1 MKIRKKPYDIDFLGN
16 NPEYILHATPYS
28 AEGRRYSRVFTINAL
43 PAGDLLFVADEKTLT
58 WHLSGDPS
66 DGLWE
71 LPSVADTDAQHLY
84 DALDGKFMHNPDI
97 NRDFILTLRITDGA
111 LTLKVT
117 AKEPGGH
124 AVNIHHT
131 GSPLYITQAT
141 PVTGIDRVLRED
153 YRAMAFFEITSSKGT
168 SCTPA
173 MYHEE
178 CDGDIH
184 ISTDIIREWF
194 PKPDIPNP
202 EELLTAVP
210 CPNATVKARLFFG
223 EMYADGSD
231 SPMLKTMA
239 NGNAITLSGGR
250 LEDYAAENNL
260 PDWKSADDTHFH
272 LKTGIDIFGQDNGE
286 SVLTPWDAEQYLY
299 VWNYSTMT
307 VNEDIT
313 VSVRYADGSSET
325 WALDGVSITP
335 GPNRMAV
342 SLAAIGVLDPEN
354 AVAWSVQLD
363 NCGVTRRF
371 TVRDYDHG
379 YHTFLMLN
387 AMNLY
392 ETFIVEDIS
401 REEQSEGERRI
412 IAGRDGY
419 SNTDRNTVHTAK
431 CHPRNAEGLKLL
443 RTAFHKQDN
452 LLSEG
457 RYAWYIDMVPGSLTV
472 LDESEDVTACEFK
485 FRFREKVNR
494 NPDIISVTGEEFAAA
509 QVVTTDTIFK

>member
-28 AEGRRYSRVFTINAL
+28 AEGRCYSRVFTINAL
-43 PAGDLLFVADEKTLT
+43 PSGDLLFVTEGKTLT
-58 WHLSGDPS
+58 WHLSSDPS

-97 NRDFILTLRITDGA
+97 NRDFTLALRITGGA

-117 AKEPGGH
+117 AKEPGSH
-124 AVNIHHT
+124 AVNLHHT
-131 GSPLYITQAT
+131 GSPYFITQAT
-141 PVTGIDRVLRED
+141 PVTGIDRVIRED

-178 CDGDIH
+178 CDGDVH

-202 EELLTAVP
+202 SEFFTAVP
-210 CPNATVKARLFFG
+210 CRNATVKARLFFG
-223 EMYADGSD
+223 EMYADGND
-231 SPMLKTMA
+231 SSMLKTMA
-239 NGNAITLSGGR
+239 HSNAITLSIGKM
-250 LEDYAAENNL
+250 EDYAADNNL
-260 PDWKSADDTHFH
+260 PDWRSADDDHFH
-272 LKTGIDIFGQDNGE
+272 LKTGIDIFGQDNGGTVICPCG
-286 SVLTPWDAEQYLY
+286 SEQYIY
-299 VWNYSTMT
+299 IYNYGSSNVTARVIETVIFSDGTSDDDWNDENVTLQPGL
-307 VNEDIT
+307 NRIT
-313 VSVRYADGSSET
+313 VREDDT
-325 WALDGVSITP
+325 T
-335 GPNRMAV
+335 
-342 SLAAIGVLDPEN
+342 AA
-354 AVAWSVQLD
+354 AWTVTVEVTGG
-363 NCGVTRRF
+363 NTVTRNYI
-371 TVRDYDHG
+371 VRDYDHG

-392 ETFIVEDIS
+392 ETFIVEDLS

-412 IAGRDGY
+412 IAGTDGY
-419 SNTDRNTVHTAK
+419 GNTDRNTVYTAK
-431 CHPRNAEGLKLL
+431 CHPRNADGLKLL

-472 LDESEDVTACEFK
+472 LDESEDVISCEFK
-485 FRFREKVNR
+485 FRLREKVNR
-494 NPDIISVTGEEFAAA
+494 NPDIISITSEEFAAE
-509 QVVTTDTIFK
+509 QVVTIDTVFK